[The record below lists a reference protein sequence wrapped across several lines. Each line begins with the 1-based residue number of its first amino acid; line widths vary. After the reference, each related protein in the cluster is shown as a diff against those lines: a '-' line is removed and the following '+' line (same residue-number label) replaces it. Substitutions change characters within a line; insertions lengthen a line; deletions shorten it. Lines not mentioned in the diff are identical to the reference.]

1 MVIYFGADH
10 RGFNLKEI
18 LKKQLGGS
26 YEVVDLGNKNLD
38 EGDDYPDFAAQVA
51 NQVSADPSN
60 SKGVVICGSGA
71 GVDVVANK
79 FFGVRSVLGISPEQV
94 KAARSDDDVNVLSIA
109 ANFTKD
115 EEASA
120 MLKVF
125 LETEFSG
132 EERYKRRLDKISEIE
147 KGKIS

>member
-1 MVIYFGADH
+1 MKVYFGADH
-10 RGFNLKEI
+10 RGFNLKET
-18 LKKQLGGS
+18 LKKQAGGNF
-26 YEVVDLGNKNLD
+26 EVVDLGNKVYD
-38 EGDDYPDFAAQVA
+38 EGDDYPDFAALVA
-51 NQVSADPSN
+51 GRVGYDPIN
-60 SKGVVICGSGA
+60 SRGVLICGSGA
-71 GVDVVANK
+71 GVDVTANK
-79 FFGVRSVLGISPEQV
+79 FAGVRSVLGISSEQV

-132 EERYKRRLDKISEIE
+132 EERYKRRIKKISEIE
-147 KGKIS
+147 KRKN

>member
-1 MVIYFGADH
+1 MKVYFGADH

-26 YEVVDLGNKNLD
+26 YEVLDLGNQVYD

-51 NQVSADPSN
+51 NQVSGDPVN
-60 SKGVVICGSGA
+60 SRGVVICGSGA

-79 FFGVRSVLGISPEQV
+79 FRGVRSVLGISADQV

-109 ANFTKD
+109 ANFTKEGD
-115 EEASA
+115 AGA
-120 MLKVF
+120 MMKVF
-125 LETEFSG
+125 IETQFSG
-132 EERYKRRLDKISEIE
+132 EERHKRRIEKISKIE
-147 KGKIS
+147 KRKN

>member
-1 MVIYFGADH
+1 MKVYFGADH

-18 LKKQLGGS
+18 LKKQLEENF
-26 YEVVDLGNKNLD
+26 EVVDLGNKVYD

-51 NQVSADPSN
+51 ARVSADPLN

-79 FFGVRSVLGISPEQV
+79 FAGVRSVLGISPEQV

-125 LETEFSG
+125 LETQFSG
-132 EERYKRRLDKISEIE
+132 EERYKRRIEKISEIE
-147 KGKIS
+147 KGQN